1 MTEEQLHKL
10 PVTRQEWLYLTQN
23 RNSIHNLEDLIEYC
37 PHCRSYMTAQ
47 TLLINRH
54 RCPYCKEAIA
64 TGAYWND
71 D

>member
-1 MTEEQLHKL
+1 MKEEELHNLEYREQEQL
-10 PVTRQEWLYLTQN
+10 YLAQD

-47 TLLINRH
+47 TLLISRY
-54 RCPYCKEAIA
+54 RCPYCKETIV
-64 TGAYWND
+64 TGAYCD